1 MNKSRGNIWLLL
13 ICTGVFIALYS
24 CHNSSVNTATL
35 NGMQER
41 YNNSWNRKEIDSCI
55 HILHTGDLVLRTGID
70 ASSYVLSRM
79 NLRDK
84 TYSHCGLV
92 VVEHGYPFVYHSIGG
107 EDNPDACLRRDSA
120 SFFFSP
126 KNNFGFGIARYDMNA
141 VQVDSM
147 KSVVYRFYK
156 EKKKFDLDFDLKTD
170 DKLYC
175 AEFVYKALNIA
186 TKDTAY
192 IKAISF
198 IGHSYVGVDNLFIN
212 RHAHM
217 ICRVK
222 FK

>member
-1 MNKSRGNIWLLL
+1 M
-13 ICTGVFIALYS
+13 FIVLCS
-24 CHNSSVNTATL
+24 CQRKSVNTATL

-41 YNNSWNRKEIDSCI
+41 YNNTWNRKEIDSCI

-79 NLRDK
+79 NLTDK

-141 VQVDSM
+141 IQVDSM

-186 TKDTAY
+186 TKDTTY

-212 RHAHM
+212 PHAHM

>member
-13 ICTGVFIALYS
+13 ICTGVFIALCS
-24 CHNSSVNTATL
+24 CRNRSVNTATL

>member
-1 MNKSRGNIWLLL
+1 
-13 ICTGVFIALYS
+13 
-24 CHNSSVNTATL
+24 
-35 NGMQER
+35 MQER
-41 YNNSWNRKEIDSCI
+41 YNNTWNRKEIDSCI
-55 HILHTGDLVLRTGID
+55 RILHTGDLVLRTGID
-70 ASSYVLSRM
+70 ASSYILSRM

-126 KNNFGFGIARYDMNA
+126 RNNFGFGIARYDMNA

-198 IGHSYVGVDNLFIN
+198 IGHSYVGVDNLFMN
-212 RHAHM
+212 PHAHM

>member
-1 MNKSRGNIWLLL
+1 MDKSRGNIWLQF
-13 ICTGVFIALYS
+13 ICAVVFVVLCS
-24 CHNSSVNTATL
+24 CNDKSVNTATL

-41 YNNSWNRKEIDSCI
+41 YNNTWNRKEIDSCI
-55 HILHTGDLVLRTGID
+55 RILHTGDLVLRTGID
-70 ASSYVLSRM
+70 ASSYILSRM

-126 KNNFGFGIARYDMNA
+126 RNNFGFGIARYDMNA

-198 IGHSYVGVDNLFIN
+198 IGHSYVGVDNLFMN
-212 RHAHM
+212 PHAHM